1 MYTPKPGFVKV
12 LTRGRGGY
20 AAARVDTVRHIFR
33 WDLDKTYLKTEF
45 ATFSDLV
52 RTARLDAEQRENI
65 PGSAALI
72 RAIRTAQSSESE
84 HLVFFISGSPEQL
97 RSVLEKKL
105 SLDGVNP
112 DGFVLKPAV
121 SNILRG
127 RFRVVKSQV
136 GYKLTELVRG
146 RSEAPIG
153 TKETLFGDDAES
165 DAFIYSL
172 YADIVA
178 GRVGEEQLERV
189 LKASGAYRSQVDDV
203 MQALEAVVHE
213 NPVRRIIIHLDQHT
227 PPVAF
232 QAFFP
237 RVVPIYS
244 HLQTAIVLLL
254 DGTLGPAGVPR
265 VGWELLDR
273 YGFDKQRLVHF
284 AEDIL
289 RRRRAYHPAEDIER
303 IADELTSLDLDE
315 GFGDAHTRPAEA
327 LLGQT
332 RELVAAIAEVA
343 GHLQSRPAPE
353 TPPPGGR
360 RDYVELWQQEKDR
373 QEEAK
378 RARKLAAKISRDEE
392 RRRAKL
398 AKEAAKSGR
407 GS

>member
-1 MYTPKPGFVKV
+1 VEH
-12 LTRGRGGY
+12 
-20 AAARVDTVRHIFR
+20 VRHIFR

-52 RTARLDAEQRENI
+52 RTARLTAEQRENI

-72 RAIRTAQSSESE
+72 RAIRTAQTRESE

-105 SLDGVNP
+105 ALDGFTP

-136 GYKLTELVRG
+136 GYKLAELVRG

-165 DAFIYSL
+165 DAFIYCL
-172 YADIVA
+172 YSDLVA
-178 GRVGEEQLERV
+178 GRVDEDQLARV
-189 LKASGAYRSQVDDV
+189 LRASGAYRSQVDEV

-213 NPVRRIIIHLDQHT
+213 DPVRRIIIHLDQHT

-237 RVVPIYS
+237 KVVPIYN
-244 HLQTAIVLLL
+244 HLQTALVLLL
-254 DGTLGPAGVPR
+254 DETLGPAGVPR
-265 VGWELLDR
+265 VSWELLDR
-273 YGFDKQRLVHF
+273 YGFDPERLVLF

-289 RRRRAYHPAEDIER
+289 RRRRAYHPPEDLER
-303 IADELTSLDLDE
+303 VATALTELELGE
-315 GFGDAHTRPAEA
+315 PQGEAHTRPEPELLEA
-327 LLGQT
+327 T
-332 RELVAAIAEVA
+332 RRLVQKIAKVA
-343 GHLQSRPAPE
+343 DYLRTRPEPE
-353 TPPPGGR
+353 SPPPTGR
-360 RDYVELWQQEKDR
+360 RDYVELWKQEQSR
-373 QEEAK
+373 QDEAK

-392 RRRAKL
+392 RLRAKQ
-398 AKEAAKSGR
+398 AKEAAKQQR
-407 GS
+407 EA